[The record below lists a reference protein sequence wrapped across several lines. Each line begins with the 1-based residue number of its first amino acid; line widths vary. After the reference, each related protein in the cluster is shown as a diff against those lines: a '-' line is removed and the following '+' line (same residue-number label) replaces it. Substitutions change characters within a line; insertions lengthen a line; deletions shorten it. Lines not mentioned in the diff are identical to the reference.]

1 VGSRVPSLSG
11 SAGASVASWV
21 DIWADGAGHFPRHS
35 GRATPRSDILSYLD
49 RATLTDGFPRY
60 PPFFRV
66 ETRQQP
72 DDGWGQRGKMHRS
85 SLSPPLLQKE
95 KTAFG
100 NETCP
105 LDRNEDRWEKRS
117 SFSPLSSALHKG
129 TVSTGDGA
137 RAMSTIASPTK
148 PQALGRVAP
157 PTDGVTES
165 RLQERAPPSNI
176 GVGISGGGSPASRC
190 VRYGFRRRH
199 TIPLFPRCVGPSHF
213 LIYDPPSPFPL
224 LL

>member
-1 VGSRVPSLSG
+1 MDSHVTPLFFAWRPANSRMMGGVNAGRCIAPRSPHLSCKKKKLLLATKLVHSIETKTAGKSAPPSLL
-11 SAGASVASWV
+11 
-21 DIWADGAGHFPRHS
+21 FP
-35 GRATPRSDILSYLD
+35 
-49 RATLTDGFPRY
+49 
-60 PPFFRV
+60 PPF
-66 ETRQQP
+66 T
-72 DDGWGQRGKMHRS
+72 
-85 SLSPPLLQKE
+85 
-95 KTAFG
+95 
-100 NETCP
+100 
-105 LDRNEDRWEKRS
+105 KR
-117 SFSPLSSALHKG
+117 

-165 RLQERAPPSNI
+165 RLQERAPPSNT